1 MLRKEHA
8 ADAFQS
14 MYAQMACGLCQRHA
28 VLRVGTVFAS
38 GLLRAIHFL
47 QLHWE
52 QLATDIEAGA
62 LTPRVADPS
71 VREAVAAILRPD
83 LELARFL
90 HAECSRGDW
99 AGIVTR
105 VWPNAESCARLE
117 APAAR
122 HQHHGAFLD
131 DGCCSMGGAPSAA
144 VSAEQHGAAQER
156 RRPGRRGKAT
166 GAGAARRGGDGR
178 GRGRGGAGRAGV
190 GARGERR
197 KMGERGRDD
206 MWDPL
211 LSWQKKRKRKPL
223 PRHLKTTKTS
233 LEGEN

>member
-28 VLRVGTVFAS
+28 VS

-71 VREAVAAILRPD
+71 VREAVAAILRLD

-99 AGIVTR
+99 GGHRHTCVAQHR
-105 VWPNAESCARLE
+105 VLR
-117 APAAR
+117 AP
-122 HQHHGAFLD
+122 
-131 DGCCSMGGAPSAA
+131 
-144 VSAEQHGAAQER
+144 
-156 RRPGRRGKAT
+156 
-166 GAGAARRGGDGR
+166 
-178 GRGRGGAGRAGV
+178 
-190 GARGERR
+190 
-197 KMGERGRDD
+197 
-206 MWDPL
+206 
-211 LSWQKKRKRKPL
+211 
-223 PRHLKTTKTS
+223 
-233 LEGEN
+233 

>member
-28 VLRVGTVFAS
+28 VLRMGTVFAS

-117 APAAR
+117 APATR

-144 VSAEQHGAAQER
+144 VSAEQHAAAQER

-178 GRGRGGAGRAGV
+178 GRGRGRGGAGRAGV

-197 KMGERGRDD
+197 KIGEG
-206 MWDPL
+206 
-211 LSWQKKRKRKPL
+211 K
-223 PRHLKTTKTS
+223 
-233 LEGEN
+233 G

>member
-14 MYAQMACGLCQRHA
+14 MYTQMACGLCQRHA
-28 VLRVGTVFAS
+28 VLRMGAVFAS

-105 VWPNAESCARLE
+105 V
-117 APAAR
+117 
-122 HQHHGAFLD
+122 
-131 DGCCSMGGAPSAA
+131 
-144 VSAEQHGAAQER
+144 
-156 RRPGRRGKAT
+156 
-166 GAGAARRGGDGR
+166 
-178 GRGRGGAGRAGV
+178 
-190 GARGERR
+190 
-197 KMGERGRDD
+197 
-206 MWDPL
+206 
-211 LSWQKKRKRKPL
+211 
-223 PRHLKTTKTS
+223 
-233 LEGEN
+233 